1 MGARPPGEHNSGC
14 EICIGE
20 LETQEGQ
27 HHVSAAKDEGAGTI
41 ERLEQG
47 DGLGVRRVAEYGQ
60 PCEKQEEESNP
71 CCEAAK
77 ITGAHETKREPD
89 LAACW
94 PRQKLAQRHQIGASL
109 LIEPAP
115 FNDEL

>member
-41 ERLEQG
+41 
-47 DGLGVRRVAEYGQ
+47 
-60 PCEKQEEESNP
+60 
-71 CCEAAK
+71 
-77 ITGAHETKREPD
+77 
-89 LAACW
+89 
-94 PRQKLAQRHQIGASL
+94 
-109 LIEPAP
+109 
-115 FNDEL
+115 